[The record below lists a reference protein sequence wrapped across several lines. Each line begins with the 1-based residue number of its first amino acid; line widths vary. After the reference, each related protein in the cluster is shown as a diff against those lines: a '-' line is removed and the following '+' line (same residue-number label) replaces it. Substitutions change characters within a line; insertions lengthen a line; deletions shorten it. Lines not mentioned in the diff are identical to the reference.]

1 MLHRTTVT
9 TTIGDLRV
17 VASDAGVRAILL
29 PLPDRHAP
37 AAARDDPDHPVLRD
51 ASRQLG
57 EYFAGER
64 RVFDLPL
71 DVDGTAFQRSVWDAL
86 VEIPYGATES
96 YGQLAERIGRP
107 GAARAVGA
115 ANGRNPVPIVVP
127 CHRVIGAD
135 GTLVGYGGSSE
146 AGLTMKRRLIRLES
160 EAASVR

>member
-51 ASRQLG
+51 ASRQLR

-71 DVDGTAFQRSVWDAL
+71 DVDGTAFQRSVWEAL

>member
-29 PLPDRHAP
+29 PLPDCHAS
-37 AAARDDPDHPVLRD
+37 AVGRDDPDHPVLRD
-51 ASRQLG
+51 ASRQLR

-71 DVDGTAFQRSVWDAL
+71 DVDGTAFQRSVWEAL